1 MKKAMTKDAEHDPQ
15 PDDAVTRWA
24 EDLAFDQI
32 RAGADRDAVE
42 RALVQ
47 RGVDPREASDFVA
60 ERYGDVKAA
69 VEAQRWTPSAFGV
82 VVLAG
87 LGAAILA
94 GIAWAWL
101 VRTTGYEIGFVA
113 WGIGLLAGLAVGFAA
128 RHRHGVAPQ
137 VIAVV
142 AALVGIALG
151 KYLAYV
157 WDVREFVRDE
167 VGSSLASEI
176 TPFSTEMLRFFAEDL
191 NRGVLSVYDF
201 LWAGLAVLTAWKAPP
216 RAHAFRHG
224 SRDEG

>member
-1 MKKAMTKDAEHDPQ
+1 MTTNAELEPQ

-42 RALVQ
+42 RALVL
-47 RGVDPREASDFVA
+47 RGVDPREASDFVTA
-60 ERYGDVKAA
+60 RYGHVQAA
-69 VEAQRWTPSAFGV
+69 VEAQRWTPSAFGFV
-82 VVLAG
+82 ALAG
-87 LGAAILA
+87 LGAAVLA
-94 GIAWAWL
+94 GIFWAWL
-101 VRTTGYEIGFVA
+101 VRTTGYEIGFVV
-113 WGIGLLAGLAVGFAA
+113 WGLGLLAGLAVGFAA
-128 RHRHGVAPQ
+128 RHRRGVAPQ

-167 VGSSLASEI
+167 VGASLASEI

-201 LWAGLAVLTAWKAPP
+201 LWAGLAVVTAWKAPS
-216 RAHAFRHG
+216 RAHGLVFDKRH
-224 SRDEG
+224 EA